1 MRPFAYVLKGVGNL
15 AEHQADLG
23 HEGLLVGLVQVGP
36 KGVAQRFFPFLEGT
50 AKGLELL
57 FTELDV
63 AGCAAG
69 EEGALLCGEC
79 LDTGHCGVGDGHIVC
94 FNMRI

>member
-1 MRPFAYVLKGVGNL
+1 MHK
-15 AEHQADLG
+15 ADLG

-36 KGVAQRFFPFLEGT
+36 QGVAKGFLPFLEGA
-50 AKGLELL
+50 AKGPQLL
-57 FTELDV
+57 FAECDV

-69 EEGALLCGEC
+69 EEGALLCIERF
-79 LDTGHCGVGDGHIVC
+79 DTGHWGVGDGHIVC